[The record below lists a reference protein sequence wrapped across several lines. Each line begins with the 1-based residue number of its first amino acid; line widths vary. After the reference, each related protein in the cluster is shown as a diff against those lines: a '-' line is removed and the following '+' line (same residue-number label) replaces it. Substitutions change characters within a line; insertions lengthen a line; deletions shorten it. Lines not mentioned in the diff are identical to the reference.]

1 MVPSLPSSQ
10 IVPVPPLHSSSHVS
24 YSSPSPASLCCSS
37 PTQVCVEA
45 VRSAVLSELADEALE
60 LDCDHATPTL
70 KEIMCSTP
78 PTPNY
83 VRFHDTYL
91 RK

>member
-1 MVPSLPSSQ
+1 
-10 IVPVPPLHSSSHVS
+10 
-24 YSSPSPASLCCSS
+24 
-37 PTQVCVEA
+37 VCEEA

-78 PTPNY
+78 PTPSY

-91 RK
+91 RKYVVAVD

>member
-1 MVPSLPSSQ
+1 M
-10 IVPVPPLHSSSHVS
+10 
-24 YSSPSPASLCCSS
+24 CE
-37 PTQVCVEA
+37 EA

-70 KEIMCSTP
+70 KEIMCATP
-78 PTPNY
+78 PTPAY

>member
-1 MVPSLPSSQ
+1 MHSTCLHAHT
-10 IVPVPPLHSSSHVS
+10 PPRV
-24 YSSPSPASLCCSS
+24 CV
-37 PTQVCVEA
+37 QVCVEA
-45 VRSAVLSELADEALE
+45 VRSAVMSELADEALE

-70 KEIMCSTP
+70 KEIVCATP
-78 PTPNY
+78 PTPDY

>member
-1 MVPSLPSSQ
+1 
-10 IVPVPPLHSSSHVS
+10 
-24 YSSPSPASLCCSS
+24 
-37 PTQVCVEA
+37 
-45 VRSAVLSELADEALE
+45 VRSAVVSELADEALE

-70 KEIMCSTP
+70 KEIMCRVGP
-78 PTPNY
+78 LPGY